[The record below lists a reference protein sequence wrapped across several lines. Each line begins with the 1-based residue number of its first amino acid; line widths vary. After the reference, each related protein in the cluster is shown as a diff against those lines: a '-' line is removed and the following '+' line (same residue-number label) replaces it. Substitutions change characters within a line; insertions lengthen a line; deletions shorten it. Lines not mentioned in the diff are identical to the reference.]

1 MRISTQLAVFFIA
14 FNAFAGML
22 VGMGVADDL
31 GLNMETGNPQQI
43 EDATKNKCQEQSD
56 SNTDIEVCLGNS
68 VGGTLF
74 GMYNQ
79 VTQQAGKIF
88 YSIAPGFAM
97 LKNFLPN
104 AIVDPFST
112 IAALFIIVD
121 LLSYARGFNL

>member
-14 FNAFAGML
+14 FNLFGGMM

-31 GLNMETGNPQQI
+31 GLNLETGDSQAIDQATAK
-43 EDATKNKCQEQSD
+43 ED
-56 SNTDIEVCLGNS
+56 VGLGNS

-79 VTQQAGKIF
+79 LTNQVGVVVNT
-88 YSIAPGFAM
+88 IAPGFAM
-97 LKNFLPN
+97 LKLFLPN
-104 AIVDPFST
+104 KIVDPF
-112 IAALFIIVD
+112 AALAGVFVIVD